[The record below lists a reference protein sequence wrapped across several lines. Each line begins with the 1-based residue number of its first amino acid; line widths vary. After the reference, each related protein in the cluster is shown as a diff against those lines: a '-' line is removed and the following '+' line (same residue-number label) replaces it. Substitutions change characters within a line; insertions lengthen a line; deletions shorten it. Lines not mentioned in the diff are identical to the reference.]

1 LRNPTD
7 ATRRGIIN
15 QGAFFSPYT
24 PQEITSFLVK
34 EALEPLVEPIIE
46 GCGER
51 NKRGRP
57 IRSPGEILEL
67 KVCDPAMGGS
77 GRRAHWRFF
86 ADMSRQVD
94 AHGGNPACGQIF
106 PKVATAAVAAFAKM
120 ARLKSEYT
128 PLRRAILCFARVCAI
143 LAEQQQRSLL
153 PHYPR
158 PGVIWRTV

>member
-1 LRNPTD
+1 MWGG
-7 ATRRGIIN
+7 RRKGT
-15 QGAFFSPYT
+15 GSYYT

-51 NKRGRP
+51 NRRGRP

-86 ADMSRQVD
+86 ADMSHQVD
-94 AHGGNPACGQIF
+94 AHGGNPVCGQIF
-106 PKVATAAVAAFAKM
+106 PKVATASVAAFGKM
-120 ARLKSEYT
+120 ARFKGEYT
-128 PLRRAILCFARVCAI
+128 LKRAILCFARVCAI
-143 LAEQQQRSLL
+143 LAERRQRSLL
-153 PHYPR
+153 PQYPR
-158 PGVIWRTV
+158 LGVIWRTV